1 MLRLRFSRSVA
12 ALAAA
17 GGICLVASMF
27 LAVAQNEGKGAA
39 AEKPAEPAATAVA
52 TEWTETDT
60 RLANQYIKLLES
72 NPEYGNVLNL
82 LWGLYEKRGQT
93 GLLLDYFRQA
103 ATDQQGSIVVKTLFG
118 HLLRKNE
125 QLDEARETYSAVLEI
140 DPDFFHALRG
150 AAELS
155 DQEKRSA
162 KALALYNRLV
172 ERAAITTPDGAAF
185 RMRQAAL
192 LKENGQGDEAAAVW
206 NALLAAWPG
215 NVALRSEIVSLLIEA
230 GRGEDAVKALEGL
243 AGAADPETRLVALKS
258 LAQVHEFGGDF
269 DRTAATLRQA
279 MALLHFQHHEFAS
292 LFERLVR
299 LHERFDKLPDLEGAL
314 ESAAAQP
321 NPPEQAVHLMAQFY
335 KLTANPAKE
344 EVWTEK
350 LSALVPANQDYQLQ
364 LVDIRMR
371 NDHYAAAAETLD
383 RLIAG
388 QAEAPLS
395 LTLLRSRVA
404 LNLEGRD
411 AAEAII
417 DAFLKKWPNLDT
429 AAMQSV
435 LAFAREH
442 YLDGL
447 VERLLGGDG
456 AKMLAGAESEAAP
469 MELARF
475 FRERGRTKQAEKTL
489 LDYVAEAEGSNVLKA
504 SRLAEVT
511 AAFREL
517 DLAASALKAID
528 EAIGLAPENLEY
540 RIDQAEIFVD
550 QKRIDDAVAAFE
562 SIWEKSPD
570 LKSRTDIDQRIF
582 SLMRGLTDDGE
593 PPVAPKAPQTFPS
606 TPIQTLEQYR
616 AAAAAANANAI
627 GRASDDPP
635 PKRLVEYYNRIKADA
650 DKAPSLTTRY
660 RAGWWAI
667 KLQDIPE
674 ASHQL
679 NTARAEAGEK
689 PVIEVE
695 KQLLAV
701 AELYEQLPMQAK
713 QLETLSR
720 IDPENAAEYRQRRA
734 EVRFSLGYE
743 DEAIR
748 ELEAL
753 SKLPGASLNTLKTLA
768 SLYQK
773 QGRADAQVA
782 VWQEAYRRADLF
794 EKRNIIKQLST
805 VLIDLGKHEE
815 ALKAQMDL
823 IRRETDPIQKR
834 KEFDAQLSVAS
845 RHFMLT
851 WMAQQYQELAQQ
863 QPFDAFHP
871 AALAKIHRAQGDY
884 NAAFLSLKRA
894 YYMSGQ
900 DRGLLDELG
909 ELAGLTKDLK
919 AAIYYRRQMISMN
932 EDDTSPE
939 TWESLVQMLE
949 RDLRVGEADQI
960 RERLESKFTQDA
972 EFLTKLSRA
981 YQHSGRW
988 ADAER
993 VLARLTALRPWDA
1006 ASWLEYGLVLNER
1019 GRPDAALPAF
1029 EKAIEETAEAALPA
1043 KLSPGERLSLWPVVT
1058 ADRPGQAVVQ
1068 PGEEEERN
1076 QPVLLRTVT
1085 DYPFLE
1091 TEAQKSIEDWLE
1103 KPRPEFNLTPA
1114 KPREIRLRAIEEA
1127 ARLHGRQASAR
1138 ADWVRRWAALPEASP
1153 VEKLWAYRHAGA
1165 GPETVTLMREI
1176 LNPLAAPLER
1186 FLFSVVAMR
1195 MREEEALF
1203 AWVNQSGAEAGRGAY
1218 LPLAF
1223 LANLRPEGT
1232 GSGGGVTADQAAAF
1246 ATSLRPAPA
1255 VTTYLIEAMRD
1266 GRRGDL
1272 ALAFGR
1278 VLAEKSPSEN
1288 GELMLHLAHLCGE
1301 LGLDAERVRWLRRGV
1316 DAVRPRLY
1324 QGLPYHYFQ
1333 SVTELYSDLETAGE
1347 REALLRELRDRI
1359 ELSPA
1364 AAESSK
1370 AENRALLGL
1379 LAGDGDTAI
1388 AALSELV
1395 SRQLDIGRPSQ
1406 RPEGDTFPA
1415 TENWGQ
1421 LERVLHGFAARRPA
1435 AIRAAAFFSALDPG
1449 LTADPRNLDA
1459 VSQYEQYEIERVC
1472 WKIES
1477 LPPPERAREIG
1488 YLYARLRDP
1497 ASRPQLA
1504 RTLEAR
1510 GLHREAVPLYLRWI
1524 GESPEEITPAR
1535 NFFSACLKSHEF
1547 RPALTLIQA
1556 YLSGERRLP
1565 SGMAPDSLH
1574 RQHAEFLLMSGNIEA
1589 LTARAMGT
1597 VAPGGQA
1604 SGEAQS
1610 HAAYYQ
1616 NALIRAHERFGNDE
1630 AMLRVLSHLRDAG
1643 RITKDERLLAAK
1655 AAQRR
1660 SDRAGAIEWLSGIA
1674 LDGQHA
1680 IAEVDAIR
1688 ELATLHAAGNPPD
1701 REALGALAR
1710 ASGDYQDSR
1719 VYRDV
1724 SEKLFAAGAETEG
1737 RGFLLL
1743 AARHP
1748 KTAPADRLTL
1758 LTSLVRLR
1766 LAAGDTIVE
1775 IEPDFRALM
1784 ENLRPDALSLTAW
1797 FEIVSAHTPK
1807 GDAAWLAAM
1816 EPYLSRPNSRLAA
1829 AATVWWLKNDAGT
1842 APDLKN
1848 LTTAERDAAIELFPL
1863 LGEAGISLSRGWLN
1877 QRQGNV
1883 STLCEGDEVRQIRLF
1898 GKLGDR
1904 VRAAEVQARLI
1915 REAAVDGFQQ
1925 SSSRRRSVRSF
1936 SERWPLAGAL
1946 AEAGFED
1953 LAAGLY
1959 AAYHNSIRRL
1969 TWEHNGFIESY
1980 TAFLTSRGEFARAEA
1995 VLLPALQKSIG
2006 TDPAF
2011 LVDLYKAAGRQDE
2024 LPKSAARFDLSS
2036 GLQLRV
2042 EELSAAGGPDKPQP

>member
-1 MLRLRFSRSVA
+1 MRRLRFPRSVA
-12 ALAAA
+12 AFVAGGLCCLFTVAAA
-17 GGICLVASMF
+17 QNTETNP
-27 LAVAQNEGKGAA
+27 AV
-39 AEKPAEPAATAVA
+39 EKPAEPAAS
-52 TEWTETDT
+52 EWTETDT
-60 RLANQYIKLLES
+60 RLANQYIKLLEA
-72 NPEYGNVLNL
+72 NPEYGNVFNL

-103 ATDQQGSIVVKTLFG
+103 AADQQGSIVVKTLFG

-172 ERAAITTPDGAAF
+172 ERAAITTQDGAAF

-192 LKENGQGDEAAAVW
+192 LKENGQADEAAAVW

-269 DRTAATLRQA
+269 NRAASTLNSA

-314 ESAAAQP
+314 ESAASQP

-344 EVWTEK
+344 EVWTGK
-350 LSALVPANQDYQLQ
+350 LSELVPANQDYQLQ

-388 QAEAPLS
+388 QAEAPLT

-404 LNLEGRD
+404 LNLEGRE

-417 DAFLKKWPNLDT
+417 DAFLKKWPNLET
-429 AAMQSV
+429 TAMQSV

-517 DLAASALKAID
+517 DLATSALKAID

-562 SIWEKSPD
+562 SIWQKSPD

-593 PPVAPKAPQTFPS
+593 PVAPKAPLSFP
-606 TPIQTLEQYR
+606 TGPIQTLEQYR

-650 DKAPSLTTRY
+650 EKAPSLSTRY

-679 NTARAEAGEK
+679 NTARAEAGDQ

-720 IDPENAAEYRQRRA
+720 IDPENSAEYRQRRA

-753 SKLPGASLNTLKTLA
+753 SKLPGASLNTLKALA

-834 KEFDAQLSVAS
+834 KEFDAQLSIAS
-845 RHFMLT
+845 RHFLLT

-871 AALAKIHRAQGDY
+871 AALANIHRAQGDY

-972 EFLTKLSRA
+972 EFLTKLSRT
-981 YQHSGRW
+981 YQNSGRW

-1019 GRPDAALPAF
+1019 GRPEAALPAF
-1029 EKAIEETAEAALPA
+1029 EKAIEETSEAALPV
-1043 KLSPGERLSLWPVVT
+1043 KLSPGERLSLWPVVV
-1058 ADRPGQAVVQ
+1058 ADRPGQMVLP

-1076 QPVLLRTVT
+1076 QPGMLRIVT

-1091 TEAQKSIEDWLE
+1091 TDAQKNIEDWLE

-1127 ARLHGRQASAR
+1127 ARIRGREAATR
-1138 ADWVRRWAALPEASP
+1138 AEWVRRWSSLPEASP

-1165 GPETVTLMREI
+1165 GPETVAMMREI
-1176 LNPLAAPLER
+1176 LDPLTTPLER
-1186 FLFSVVAMR
+1186 FLFSVVALKVG
-1195 MREEEALF
+1195 EEKALL
-1203 AWVNQSGAEAGRGAY
+1203 AWVNQPDAEAGRGVFP
-1218 LPLAF
+1218 PLAF
-1223 LANLRPEGT
+1223 LANLRPERTGT
-1232 GSGGGVTADQAAAF
+1232 GGGGGITPAQAAAL
-1246 ATSLRPAPA
+1246 ATSSKLAPA
-1255 VTTYLIEAMRD
+1255 VITYLIEAMRD
-1266 GRRGDL
+1266 ERRSDL

-1278 VLAEKSPSEN
+1278 VLAEKSPAES
-1288 GELMLHLAHLCGE
+1288 GELMLHLAHICGE
-1301 LGLDAERVRWLRRGV
+1301 LGLDAERVQWLRRGV
-1316 DAVRPRLY
+1316 DAVRPKLY

-1347 REALLRELRDRI
+1347 RQSLLRELFDRV
-1359 ELSPA
+1359 EQSPA
-1364 AAESSK
+1364 ATASSK
-1370 AENRALLGL
+1370 AENRALLAML
-1379 LAGDGDTAI
+1379 SGDGDTAI
-1388 AALSELV
+1388 AAIRELV
-1395 SRQLDIGRPSQ
+1395 GRQIDLGRPSH
-1406 RPEGDTFPA
+1406 RPEGGNFPVS
-1415 TENWGQ
+1415 ENWGQ
-1421 LERVLHGFAARRPA
+1421 LERVLHGFASRRPPEIGA
-1435 AIRAAAFFSALDPG
+1435 EGFFSALDPG

-1472 WKIES
+1472 WKVES

-1504 RTLEAR
+1504 RNLEAR
-1510 GLHREAVPLYLRWI
+1510 GLHREAIPLYLRWI

-1535 NFFSACLKSHEF
+1535 NFFSACRKSHEF
-1547 RPALTLIQA
+1547 RPALALIQA

-1574 RQHAEFLLMSGNIEA
+1574 REHAEFLMMSGNLEA

-1597 VAPGGQA
+1597 AAATGQTN
-1604 SGEAQS
+1604 GEAQT

-1616 NALIRAHERFGNDE
+1616 NALIRAHEQFGNDE
-1630 AMLRVLSHLRDAG
+1630 AMLRVLSHLRDSG
-1643 RITKDERLLAAK
+1643 RVTKDERLMAAK

-1660 SDRAGAIEWLSGIA
+1660 GDRAGAIEWLSGIS
-1674 LDGQHA
+1674 LDRQHA
-1680 IAEVDAIR
+1680 IVEVDAIR
-1688 ELATLHAAGNPPD
+1688 ELAALYSAAAPPD

-1710 ASGDYQDSR
+1710 TSGDYQDSR

-1737 RGFLLL
+1737 RGYLLL

-1748 KTAPADRLTL
+1748 KTSSADRLSL
-1758 LTSLVRLR
+1758 LTHLVRLR
-1766 LAAGDTIVE
+1766 LAAGDTIGE

-1784 ENLRPDALSLTAW
+1784 ENLQPDALSLTPW
-1797 FEIVSAHTPK
+1797 FEIVSAHAPK

-1816 EPYLSRPNSRLAA
+1816 EPYLSRPNSKLAA
-1829 AATVWWLKNDAGT
+1829 AAAVWWLNGA
-1842 APDLKN
+1842 APELN
-1848 LTTAERDAAIELFPL
+1848 GFSPPERDAAIELFPL
-1863 LGEAGISLSRGWLN
+1863 LGEAGNSLSRGWLAG
-1877 QRQGNV
+1877 RPGSV
-1883 STLCEGDEVRQIRLF
+1883 STLCEGDEARQIQLF
-1898 GKLGDR
+1898 GKIGDR
-1904 VRAAEVQARLI
+1904 VRAAEVQTRLI
-1915 REAAVDGFQQ
+1915 REAAADGFQQ
-1925 SSSRRRSVRSF
+1925 TSSRRRPVASF
-1936 SERWPLAGAL
+1936 TERWPLAGAL
-1946 AEAGFED
+1946 AEAGFPD

-1959 AAYHNSIRRL
+1959 DAYHASIRRL
-1969 TWEHNGFIESY
+1969 TWEHSGFIESY
-1980 TAFLTSRGEFARAEA
+1980 AAFLTGRGEFVRAEA

-2006 TDPAF
+2006 TEPSF
-2011 LVDLYKAAGRQDE
+2011 LVDLYTAAGRRDE
-2024 LPKSAARFDLSS
+2024 LPKSAVRFDLSS
-2036 GLQLRV
+2036 GLQLRID
-2042 EELSAAGGPDKPQP
+2042 ELSAAAAVGPEKPRP